1 MIQSQLI
8 LSLFE
13 VDVMDTD
20 LGTMLR
26 GFRSGFKVRTVRPAA
41 GKSERSLNL
50 DHEATEHSFSAP
62 APKAK
67 MPYNLENLN
76 LVIKLVILKRC
87 IYSVG
92 VVIIYCRAACFDL
105 ERILDHCQRHS
116 EHLSCSHAWSLN
128 FAACTLSR
136 AVVLSTS
143 KTQSYSSGYRS
154 SLQSLRFIPAL
165 DRERE

>member
-1 MIQSQLI
+1 
-8 LSLFE
+8 
-13 VDVMDTD
+13 MDTD

-26 GFRSGFKVRTVRPAA
+26 GLRSGFKVRTVRPAA

-87 IYSVG
+87 IYSGG
-92 VVIIYCRAACFDL
+92 VVIIYCRAACLTWHESWTTVKGTANIF
-105 ERILDHCQRHS
+105 R
-116 EHLSCSHAWSLN
+116 
-128 FAACTLSR
+128 
-136 AVVLSTS
+136 VLMH
-143 KTQSYSSGYRS
+143 G
-154 SLQSLRFIPAL
+154 A
-165 DRERE
+165 